1 MSHGAKAL
9 TGGKRA
15 NRTGFFYEPTVLT
28 GVTPDNPAYH
38 QEFFGPVAQVFVVD
52 DAAAALAN
60 DSKFGLGGTI
70 FS

>member
-1 MSHGAKAL
+1 MPL
-9 TGGKRA
+9 R
-15 NRTGFFYEPTVLT
+15 RP
-28 GVTPDNPAYH
+28 PDNPAYH